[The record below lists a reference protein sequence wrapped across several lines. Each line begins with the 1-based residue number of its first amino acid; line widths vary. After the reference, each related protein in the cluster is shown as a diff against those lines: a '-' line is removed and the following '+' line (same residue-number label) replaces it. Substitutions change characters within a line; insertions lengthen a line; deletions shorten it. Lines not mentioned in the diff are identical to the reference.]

1 MESILTTATGILII
15 LCLLLMRRITKLE
28 DDNFDLNEK
37 LNLSDGEYVDLF
49 NVNLEL
55 SEQIENFA
63 KTRISESWYSDEIE
77 KRMNIV
83 GQNGND
89 GEHYEMPKI
98 GTKEFNDLCSKFFGG
113 NHSKK

>member
-1 MESILTTATGILII
+1 MESILTTAVGFLMI

-63 KTRISESWYSDEIE
+63 KTRISENNFIKETKILTQDE
-77 KRMNIV
+77 N
-83 GQNGND
+83 
-89 GEHYEMPKI
+89 
-98 GTKEFNDLCSKFFGG
+98 
-113 NHSKK
+113 

>member
-1 MESILTTATGILII
+1 MESILITATGFLII
-15 LCLLLMRRITKLE
+15 LCLILMRRIKKLE
-28 DDNFDLNEK
+28 DNNFDLNEK
-37 LNLSDGEYVDLF
+37 LNLSDKEYLSLF
-49 NVNLEL
+49 EDNLKL
-55 SEQIENFA
+55 TTQVENFA